1 IESGSTAV
9 KRGTPTTSGGPTV
22 AGKYFDE
29 LEIGQTFRHQPGRT
43 VTEADNVWFSC
54 LTMNPQSLHVDF
66 HAAAKAEFGK
76 PLVNSLFTLGVAV
89 GLSVGETTLG
99 TTVGNLGFEKVEFP
113 KPVFHGDTIYS
124 ETEVVDKRES
134 RSRPQWGIVTFV
146 HRARNQNGEVVMVA
160 RRNAMMRK
168 RPALPWRAGA
178 DRFTSY
184 RAATTACSPRR

>member
-1 IESGSTAV
+1 MGREDIIPHEEVAAM
-9 KRGTPTTSGGPTV
+9 

-29 LEIGQTFRHQPGRT
+29 LQVGQKFSHQPGRT
-43 VTEADNVWFSC
+43 VTESDNVFFSC
-54 LTMNPQSLHVDF
+54 LTMNPQPLHVDF

-76 PLVNSLFTLGVAV
+76 PLVNSLLTLGIAV

-113 KPVFHGDTIYS
+113 KPVFHGDTIYA

-134 RSRPQWGIVTFV
+134 RSRPQWGIVTFE
-146 HRARNQNGEVVMVA
+146 HRAMNQHGDVVMRA

-168 RPALPWRAGA
+168 RAGQ
-178 DRFTSY
+178 
-184 RAATTACSPRR
+184 